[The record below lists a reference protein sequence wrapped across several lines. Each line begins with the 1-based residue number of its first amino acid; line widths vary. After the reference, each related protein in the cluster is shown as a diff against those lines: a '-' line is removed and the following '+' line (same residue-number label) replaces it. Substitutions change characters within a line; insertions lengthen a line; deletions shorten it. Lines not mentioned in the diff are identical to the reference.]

1 MNLHR
6 RLSGA
11 TLFIAAVF
19 VLCLAMLLG
28 FSPSAKADTFQYE
41 FTTAPFDGSVNL
53 VFTITAAIL
62 PPSGD
67 VTSFTTDT
75 SSFGTG
81 AITEFAWNSASGG
94 DCLGRSN
101 TGEGC
106 AAFEINSNPNGIG
119 SFGYAA
125 GSFLSPGTYT
135 SIPGGGI
142 LVITDLGTV
151 SGVPEPSSLLLL
163 GCGLFGL
170 PVLAGFGSRIR
181 NLAHLSPLP
190 PLSMATVDFS

>member
-6 RLSGA
+6 RLSGM
-11 TLFIAAVF
+11 TLFVAPVV
-19 VLCLAMLLG
+19 VLCLTMLLG
-28 FSPSAKADTFQYE
+28 LSPSAKADTFQYV
-41 FTTAPFDGSVNL
+41 FTSAPFDGSVNL

-62 PPSGD
+62 PSSGD

-75 SSFGTG
+75 SSFGAG

-94 DCLGRSN
+94 LCLGRSFE
-101 TGEGC
+101 GEGC
-106 AAFEINSNPNGIG
+106 AAFEINSNPNAVG
-119 SFGYAA
+119 SFGYAT

-135 SIPGGGI
+135 SNPGGGI

-163 GCGLFGL
+163 GCGLFCL
-170 PVLAGFGSRIR
+170 QIVARFSSRICS
-181 NLAHLSPLP
+181 LAR
-190 PLSMATVDFS
+190 

>member
-1 MNLHR
+1 MNLHS
-6 RLSGA
+6 RLSC
-11 TLFIAAVF
+11 TTIFIAPVF
-19 VLCLAMLLG
+19 VLFLAMLLG
-28 FSPSAKADTFQYE
+28 LSPSAKADTFQYE
-41 FTTAPFDGSVNL
+41 FTPAQFDGSVNL
-53 VFTITAAIL
+53 VFTITTATL
-62 PPSGD
+62 PSSGD

-75 SSFGTG
+75 SSFGAG

-94 DCLGRSN
+94 DCLGRSFES
-101 TGEGC
+101 EGC
-106 AAFEINSNPNGIG
+106 AAFEVRSNPNAIG

-135 SIPGGGI
+135 SIPGGGV

-170 PVLAGFGSRIR
+170 PIVARFGSRIR
-181 NLAHLSPLP
+181 RNVAR
-190 PLSMATVDFS
+190 